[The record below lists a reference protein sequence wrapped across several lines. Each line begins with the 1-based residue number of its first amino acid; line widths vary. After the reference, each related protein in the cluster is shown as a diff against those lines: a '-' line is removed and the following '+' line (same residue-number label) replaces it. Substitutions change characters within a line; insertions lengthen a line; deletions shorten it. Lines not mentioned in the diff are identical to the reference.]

1 MNFLQ
6 KKLWIA
12 WSKLRFLRLPVE
24 RRVRLEVTT
33 DGRHLTFILVS
44 LYEAGYGVQVYGG
57 DWFFRELMLLRKNA
71 PIPFLY
77 GGKETECGISI
88 TDRPS
93 SLDSRPS
100 TLFVLDYDYFSGLLE
115 RVEPRISRIYT
126 DGQQGDAQGT
136 CAGDAFSNPSTSEL
150 ARASGNTSLT
160 RSASVP
166 AGAFF
171 ADNVEI
177 ESAGGDQLAD
187 SAEFLRGQSQ
197 AGLQMDNQKGPTIRT
212 ANDHTA
218 PGEYSSSVKFDSLDP
233 SRLALRSL
241 HLTPAPALDCGQ
253 NSSSPATSYPPLVT
267 APEVPLLDAGP
278 STLDSSAPVTS
289 HSPLATAL
297 RAPYFM
303 HPSVYHRGLHK
314 RRSPS
319 TALDSAAKQ
328 RRRFRIGFF
337 GTHDREFY
345 TKHYHFPGM
354 NRFEVLDVFIQ
365 KFGNRMKRLRGF
377 PRDWDPCEMAVSID
391 SRGGDRRGKT
401 FLSQDHY
408 LEALRECDFVLSP
421 PGWCMPVSHNLVEA
435 MFCGAIPITNGGA
448 FMAEPLADG
457 INSLEFQNVEG
468 LVAVIERALAM
479 DESEVVRM
487 RDTVRD
493 YNDQFLVPKAFAER
507 LRQSD
512 CGKIFVNA
520 EENSVP
526 LVFPDFSRLMK
537 LNT

>member
-12 WSKLRFLRLPVE
+12 WSKLRFLRLPVQ
-24 RRVRLEVTT
+24 RRARLEVTT
-33 DGRHLTFILVS
+33 DGRHLTFL
-44 LYEAGYGVQVYGG
+44 LTALGEAGYGVQVYGG

-187 SAEFLRGQSQ
+187 SMEFLEGQSQ
-197 AGLQMDNQKGPTIRT
+197 AGLQMDNQKGTTIRT
-212 ANDHTA
+212 ANDPSA
-218 PGEYSSSVKFDSLDP
+218 AWDYSSSVKFDSLDP
-233 SRLALRSL
+233 SHLALRADLRSL

-253 NSSSPATSYPPLVT
+253 KSGNIDFPPQ
-267 APEVPLLDAGP
+267 
-278 STLDSSAPVTS
+278 
-289 HSPLATAL
+289 AL

-314 RRSPS
+314 MRSPS
-319 TALDSAAKQ
+319 TTLATRHSAEGATVSHPLPVTSYPPQ
-328 RRRFRIGFF
+328 RRRRFRIGFF

-345 TKHYHFPGM
+345 TRHYHFPGM
-354 NRFEVLDVFIQ
+354 NRFEILEVFLQ
-365 KFGNRMKRLRGF
+365 KFGNRIKHLRGF
-377 PRDWDPCEMAVSID
+377 PRDWDSCEMAVSID
-391 SRGGDRRGKT
+391 SRGGDRKGKS

-408 LEALRECDFVLSP
+408 FEALGECDFVLSP
-421 PGWCMPVSHNLVEA
+421 PGWCMPLSHNLIEA
-435 MFCGAIPITNGGA
+435 MFCGAIPITNGRA
-448 FMAEPLADG
+448 FMAEPLKDG
-457 INSLEFQNVEG
+457 ETCLEFQDLER

-479 DESEVVRM
+479 DEREVERM
-487 RDTVRD
+487 RSYVRGYYD
-493 YNDQFLVPKAFAER
+493 RFLEPKAFAEELSR
-507 LRQSD
+507 SD
-512 CGKIFVNA
+512 CRRVFLNA

-526 LVFPDFSRLMK
+526 FVVFPGKF
-537 LNT
+537 